1 MNAWLETRR
10 LRVLIPLVWVATVA
24 AAALGAGIYYA
35 FAAGQA
41 AQHHYYW
48 REMVFGTTLITL
60 ASVTGI
66 KGRRHEAD

>member
-1 MNAWLETRR
+1 MWA
-10 LRVLIPLVWVATVA
+10 ATVA

-35 FAAGQA
+35 VAAGRA
-41 AQHHYYW
+41 AEHHYYW